1 MPGRATTRGRSRR
14 KEPEDK
20 LHRRRLHREA
30 VPSYEIGRRRRPRD
44 RHTRPPQA
52 AEPLDD
58 AAQRA
63 ADYVLEDQVGY
74 LLRCAHQR
82 ATETFNAVMAEF
94 SVTPTQ
100 FAALAKLDDLQA
112 VSQNQLG
119 RLTAMD
125 PATISGVIG
134 RLTTRGYVQASPDPK
149 DARVVVLGLTPA
161 GKAAIT
167 AMKAVGRRRL
177 AQDAGAAHRRRR
189 PQRSSRALAKI
200 G

>member
-1 MPGRATTRGRSRR
+1 VTASRKPR
-14 KEPEDK
+14 KISEPEDANP
-20 LHRRRLHREA
+20 E
-30 VPSYEIGRRRRPRD
+30 V
-44 RHTRPPQA
+44 A
-52 AEPLDD
+52 AG
-58 AAQRA
+58 
-63 ADYVLEDQVGY
+63 YVLEDQIGF

-94 SVTPTQ
+94 SITPTQ

-134 RLTTRGYVQASPDPK
+134 RLATRGYVQTSPDPN
-149 DARVVVLGLTPA
+149 DGRVVVLGLTPA
-161 GKAAIT
+161 GKAAVT
-167 AMKAVGRRRL
+167 AMKAVAANVSRKTL
-177 AQDAGAAHRRRR
+177 EPLTAADAAALVA
-189 PQRSSRALAKI
+189 ALTKI

>member
-1 MPGRATTRGRSRR
+1 VTATR
-14 KEPEDK
+14 KPRKPAEVEDADPE
-20 LHRRRLHREA
+20 A
-30 VPSYEIGRRRRPRD
+30 
-44 RHTRPPQA
+44 RHA
-52 AEPLDD
+52 AG
-58 AAQRA
+58 
-63 ADYVLEDQVGY
+63 YVLEDQVGF

-94 SVTPTQ
+94 SITPTQ

-149 DARVVVLGLTPA
+149 DARVAMLGLTPA

-167 AMKAVGRRRL
+167 AMRAV
-177 AQDAGAAHRRRR
+177 AADV
-189 PQRSSRALAKI
+189 SRKTLEPLTADEAAALVTALAKI

>member
-1 MPGRATTRGRSRR
+1 VTETRASR
-14 KEPEDK
+14 K
-20 LHRRRLHREA
+20 
-30 VPSYEIGRRRRPRD
+30 
-44 RHTRPPQA
+44 A
-52 AEPLDD
+52 AGASAE

-63 ADYVLEDQVGY
+63 ADYVLEDQVGF

-94 SVTPTQ
+94 SITPTQ

-134 RLTTRGYVQASPDPK
+134 RLATRGYVQTSPDPN

-167 AMKAVGRRRL
+167 AMRAV
-177 AQDAGAAHRRRR
+177 AANV
-189 PQRSSRALAKI
+189 SRKTLEPLTAAEAAALVSALAKI

>member
-1 MPGRATTRGRSRR
+1 VTETRASR
-14 KEPEDK
+14 K
-20 LHRRRLHREA
+20 
-30 VPSYEIGRRRRPRD
+30 
-44 RHTRPPQA
+44 A
-52 AEPLDD
+52 AGASAE

-63 ADYVLEDQVGY
+63 ADYVLEDQVGF

-94 SVTPTQ
+94 SITPTQ

-125 PATISGVIG
+125 PATISGVVG
-134 RLTTRGYVQASPDPK
+134 RLATRGYVQTSPDPN

-161 GKAAIT
+161 GKSAIT
-167 AMKAVGRRRL
+167 AMRTVAANVSRKTLEPLTAAEAAALVG
-177 AQDAGAAHRRRR
+177 
-189 PQRSSRALAKI
+189 ALAKI

>member
-1 MPGRATTRGRSRR
+1 VTETRARRKGAEPSNDDSQRAT
-14 KEPEDK
+14 
-20 LHRRRLHREA
+20 
-30 VPSYEIGRRRRPRD
+30 
-44 RHTRPPQA
+44 
-52 AEPLDD
+52 
-58 AAQRA
+58 
-63 ADYVLEDQVGY
+63 DYVLEDQVGF

-82 ATETFNAVMAEF
+82 ATETFNAVMTEF
-94 SVTPTQ
+94 AITPTQ

-134 RLTTRGYVQASPDPK
+134 RLATRGYVQTSPDPN

-161 GKAAIT
+161 GKAAVT
-167 AMKAVGRRRL
+167 AMKVV
-177 AQDAGAAHRRRR
+177 AANV
-189 PQRSSRALAKI
+189 SRKTLEPLTAAEAAALVSALSKI